1 MPYGMPIE
9 EFVVRVNQKI
19 SLTEQHQEF
28 AQRYGLKSNDLI
40 NQLRFPHFINIEY
53 EFRTTADILEL
64 EFTKMLEQDVRFR
77 KCKRCGRYFIMKG
90 NYDTKYCDRVMPG
103 ETQTCQT
110 LAAQENYRKK
120 VAGDAALPIYS
131 KYYKRYAARVRA
143 GKITEDDLRKWKY
156 KAMTKRDECS
166 NGQITP
172 EELTEWMEHSF
183 PNRRKKKSPRK
194 TV

>member
-9 EFVVRVNQKI
+9 EFVARVNQKI
-19 SLTEQHQEF
+19 PLTEQHQDF
-28 AQRYGLKSNDLI
+28 AQRYGMKPNDLI

-166 NGQITP
+166 NGLITP
-172 EELTEWMEHSF
+172 DELTEWMEHSF
-183 PNRRKKKSPRK
+183 PNRRKKK
-194 TV
+194 